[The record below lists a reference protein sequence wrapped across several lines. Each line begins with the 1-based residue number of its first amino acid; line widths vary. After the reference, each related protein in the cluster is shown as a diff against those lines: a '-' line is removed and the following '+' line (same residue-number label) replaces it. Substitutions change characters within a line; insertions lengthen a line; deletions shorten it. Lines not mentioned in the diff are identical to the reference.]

1 MLTIDLIKEAAA
13 RIRGHVHRTPVITS
27 RSFNEVAGKEVFFK
41 CENLQRA
48 GAFKIRG
55 ATNKILSLTDDEK
68 RRGVAAFSS
77 GNHAQAVALASR
89 EAGIRAVIAMPDD
102 APKAKV
108 AATRGYGA
116 EIVFYDRLKQ
126 DREQVAVEIAE
137 RDGRVMVP
145 PYDDYLVLAG
155 QATCGLEF
163 LEEVPD
169 LDCLLAPCS
178 GGGLFAGVST
188 AAKAVNPRVRCFP
201 VEPESA
207 DDTRQSF
214 VKGERV
220 SIPPP
225 PTIADGLRVQSPGA
239 LTFPILQQTA
249 EDVLTVSDEEIIE
262 TIKFFLFRMKLLV
275 EPSGAAA
282 AAAVLTGKLP
292 QDTQAR
298 WCDRLGRKYRR
309 GVVIAVLDPSSQG
322 SNSMRS
328 EFAFALL
335 LLLDLRADPVGVG
348 SWGVLALLLV
358 IVFVLA
364 VSFTGGLVFLLIWL
378 KRRRVSSSQQAKPS
392 PGIHHFTRTKRSKVS
407 EDDRDEVAPH

>member
-1 MLTIDLIKEAAA
+1 MLTIQLIRDAAE
-13 RIRGHVHRTPVITS
+13 RINGHVHRTPVMTS
-27 RSFNEVAGKEVFFK
+27 RSFNEAAGKEVFFK

-55 ATNKILSLTDDEK
+55 ATNKILSLTDEEK
-68 RRGVAAFSS
+68 KRGVAAFSS

-102 APKAKV
+102 APQAKV

-126 DREQVAVEIAE
+126 DREEVAIELAR

-145 PYDDYLVLAG
+145 PYDDYLILAG
-155 QATCGLEF
+155 QATCGLE
-163 LEEVPD
+163 LVEEVPD
-169 LDCLLAPCS
+169 LDCLVAPCS

-188 AAKAVNPRVRCFP
+188 AAKAINPGIRCFP
-201 VEPESA
+201 VEPDTA

-214 VKGERV
+214 LKGERV

-225 PTIADGLRVQSPGA
+225 PTIADGLRVQSPGT
-239 LTFPILQQTA
+239 LTFPILQKTA
-249 EDVLTVSDEEIIE
+249 EDVLTVSDDEIIE

-292 QDTQAR
+292 PEIKR
-298 WCDRLGRKYRR
+298 V
-309 GVVIAVLDPSSQG
+309 GVVVSGGNIDAELLSQ
-322 SNSMRS
+322 
-328 EFAFALL
+328 
-335 LLLDLRADPVGVG
+335 
-348 SWGVLALLLV
+348 
-358 IVFVLA
+358 
-364 VSFTGGLVFLLIWL
+364 FLTA
-378 KRRRVSSSQQAKPS
+378 Q
-392 PGIHHFTRTKRSKVS
+392 G
-407 EDDRDEVAPH
+407 

>member
-1 MLTIDLIKEAAA
+1 MLTIELIKEAAA
-13 RIRGHVHRTPVITS
+13 RIDGHVHRTPVVTS
-27 RSFNEVAGKEVFFK
+27 RFFNERAGREVFFK

-55 ATNKILSLTDDEK
+55 ATNKILSLSDDEK

-102 APKAKV
+102 APRAKV

-126 DREQVAVEIAE
+126 DREQVAIEIAE

-145 PYDDYLVLAG
+145 PYDDYLILAG

-169 LDCLLAPCS
+169 LDVLLAPCS

-188 AAKAVNPRVRCFP
+188 AAKAIRPGIRCFP
-201 VEPESA
+201 VEPETA

-214 VKGERV
+214 LKGERV

-225 PTIADGLRVQSPGA
+225 PTIADGLRVQSPGT
-239 LTFPILQQTA
+239 LTFPVLQKTA

-262 TIKFFLFRMKLLV
+262 TIRFFLFRMKLLV

-282 AAAVLTGKLP
+282 AAAVLTRKLP
-292 QDTQAR
+292 D
-298 WCDRLGRKYRR
+298 DVGRV
-309 GVVIAVLDPSSQG
+309 GVVISGGNIDA
-322 SNSMRS
+322 
-328 EFAFALL
+328 ELL
-335 LLLDLRADPVGVG
+335 TQIL
-348 SWGVLALLLV
+348 
-358 IVFVLA
+358 
-364 VSFTGGLVFLLIWL
+364 
-378 KRRRVSSSQQAKPS
+378 
-392 PGIHHFTRTKRSKVS
+392 SK
-407 EDDRDEVAPH
+407 EGD